1 MKLSEVMKYFMI
13 AEMGFFHA
21 MKTANMLTEKDIWAY
36 DNVNVVSDDFL
47 KNLDD
52 YVFYNIGQKTL
63 IDFFAEEEVEQ
74 PVTALNRIARVLQ
87 NYRYMLNTS
96 YMTMFFEYDPIS
108 NYDRTEHHSYS
119 GNNVTGEQNYNFNF
133 GEKINTSVDSGN
145 TTNLTY
151 GKQTQESVENPTS
164 ETVNYGKQKNT
175 NVNGSRSQSE
185 NNKIYSFDGGLV
197 DNNSS
202 VTADNSVTDTQETD
216 AYTNKTDFAEKKST
230 ITTNEK
236 TDTQSVGKKTVT
248 NTDSAFE
255 NTELHGRR
263 EDTQGYTNDITVK
276 GNIGVMSSQNMIEQE
291 RNIAVFNF
299 AKILCDILLK
309 EVCKCE
315 WECDDFGY

>member
-1 MKLSEVMKYFMI
+1 MKLSEVMTYFMI
-13 AEMGFFHA
+13 AGMGFFRA
-21 MKTANMLTEKDIWAY
+21 MKTSNMLTEKDIWAY

-52 YVFYNIGQKTL
+52 YVFYNIGKKTL
-63 IDFFAEEEVEQ
+63 IDFFSDEKADQ

-96 YMTMFFEYDPIS
+96 YMTMFFDYDPIS
-108 NYDRTEHHSYS
+108 NYDRTEHHSYN

-133 GEKINTSVDSGN
+133 GEKTNTTTDSGN
-145 TTNLTY
+145 TTTLAY
-151 GKQTQESVENPTS
+151 GKQTQETTENPTS
-164 ETVNYGKQKNT
+164 ETINYGKQKNT
-175 NVNGSRSQSE
+175 NVNGSRNQSE
-185 NNKIYSFDGGLV
+185 NNKVYSFDGGLI
-197 DNNSS
+197 DDKSS
-202 VTADNSVTDTQETD
+202 VKADNSVTDTQESD
-216 AYTNKTDFAEKKST
+216 AYTNKTEYTEKKST

-236 TDTQSVGKKTVT
+236 TDTQSIGEKTVT

-276 GNIGVMSSQNMIEQE
+276 GNIGVMSTQNMIEQE
-291 RNIAVFNF
+291 RNIAIFNF

>member
-1 MKLSEVMKYFMI
+1 MKLNELMSKFMTPGF
-13 AEMGFFHA
+13 GFFHA
-21 MKTANMLTEKDIWAY
+21 MKSAGMLTEKDIWAY
-36 DNVNVVSDDFL
+36 DNVNVLSDDFL
-47 KNLDD
+47 ETLDD

-63 IDFFAEEEVEQ
+63 IDFFAYEET
-74 PVTALNRIARVLQ
+74 PMPTTSLNRIARVLQ

-96 YMTMFFEYDPIS
+96 YMTMFFDYDPIS
-108 NYDRTEHHSYS
+108 NYDRAEHHSYS
-119 GNNVTGEQNYNFNF
+119 GNNIIGEQNYNFNY
-133 GEKINTSVDSGN
+133 GEKVNTSVDSGN

-151 GKQTQESVENPTS
+151 GKQTQESVETPTS

-175 NVNGSRSQSE
+175 NVNGSRNQTD
-185 NNKIYSFDGGLV
+185 NNKVYSFDGGLV
-197 DNNSS
+197 DNTSS
-202 VTADNSVTDTQETD
+202 VKADNSVTDTQETD
-216 AYTNKTDFAEKKST
+216 AYTNKTEFAEKKST

-236 TDTQSVGKKTVT
+236 TDTQSVGEKTVT

-255 NTELHGRR
+255 NSELHGRR

-276 GNIGVMSSQNMIEQE
+276 GNIGVMSTQNMIEQE

-315 WECDDFGY
+315 WECEDFGY

>member
-13 AEMGFFHA
+13 PAMGFFRA

-36 DNVNVVSDDFL
+36 DNINVVSDDFL

-63 IDFFAEEEVEQ
+63 IDFFSEEEAEQ

-96 YMTMFFEYDPIS
+96 YETMFFEYDPIS
-108 NYDRTEHHSYS
+108 NYDRTEHHSYN

-133 GEKINTSVDSGN
+133 GEKISTSVDSGN

-151 GKQTQESVENPTS
+151 GKQTQESVENPTT

-175 NVNGSRSQSE
+175 NVNGSRNQSE

-236 TDTQSVGKKTVT
+236 TDTQSIGEKTVT

-276 GNIGVMSSQNMIEQE
+276 GNIGVMSTQNMIEQE

-315 WECDDFGY
+315 WECEDFGY